1 MTDYRLTPE
10 DSLVI
15 ETQERSRNWSFD
27 TEERIVRRIADT
39 VSHVES
45 TMRVHAD
52 RVKDFYLQGF
62 EAVTDGNFRVKE
74 PRGSWDASL
83 ADVFDAVRLDV
94 TRRLEADEAEDD
106 DETPSHVY
114 EERHVVRRWA
124 AVSPFVA
131 YRFYQYVMDAAT
143 ESLREDLVSMA
154 ADNDRGESVAC
165 AAREAS
171 AKWVKAW
178 LRGKVL

>member
-1 MTDYRLTPE
+1 MTDYRLPPE
-10 DSLVI
+10 DRLII
-15 ETQERSRNWSFD
+15 EAQERGRNWSFD
-27 TEERIVRRIADT
+27 TEESIVRRIAGT
-39 VSHVES
+39 VSRIES
-45 TMRVHAD
+45 TMRAHAD
-52 RVKDFYLQGF
+52 RVQSFHLQGF

-74 PRGSWDASL
+74 PRVSWDASL
-83 ADVFDAVRLDV
+83 ADVFAATRLEV

-106 DETPSHVY
+106 DETPSHVH
-114 EERHVVRRWA
+114 EERDVVRRWA
-124 AVSPFVA
+124 EISPFVA

-143 ESLREDLVSMA
+143 DVLREDLVSMA

-178 LRGKVL
+178 LKGKVL

>member
-10 DSLVI
+10 DRLRY

-27 TEERIVRRIADT
+27 TEEGLTRRIADT
-39 VSHVES
+39 VFHVES
-45 TMRVHAD
+45 AMRTYAN
-52 RVKDFYLQGF
+52 RVRDFYLQGF

-74 PRGSWDASL
+74 PRVSWDASL
-83 ADVFDAVRLDV
+83 VDVFTATRLEV
-94 TRRLEADEAEDD
+94 TRLLEADEAEDD
-106 DETPSHVY
+106 DETPSHVH
-114 EERHVVRRWA
+114 EERDIVRRWA
-124 AVSPFVA
+124 AISPFVA

-143 ESLREDLVSMA
+143 DVLREDLVSMA

-178 LRGKVL
+178 LKGKVL